1 MNLLKNISRFSTSPF
16 YWLMYIVGGVALLI
30 VALIY
35 QYVFEELPC
44 VVCIQIRLW
53 ITLLIILASIGL
65 MVRKQGWPNVLAQL
79 AVVFT
84 AAGLIER
91 SYLLLGTEKGFVFAD
106 CGFNAGLPGWFAV
119 EQWLPWLFQ
128 VEASCGYTPE
138 LLFGITMAEALMVM
152 SIGLAIVS
160 ISVVL
165 ATLTKKRA

>member
-1 MNLLKNISRFSTSPF
+1 MNAINRLSDISRSPL
-16 YWLMYIVGGVALLI
+16 YWLTYIVGGLSLLV

-53 ITLLIILASIGL
+53 ISLLILVAVMGLIL
-65 MVRKQGWPNVLAQL
+65 RKYFVGNMLSQL
-79 AVVFT
+79 AVVFV

-106 CGFNAGLPGWFAV
+106 CGFNAGLPAWFAI

-138 LLFGITMAEALMVM
+138 LLFGVTMAEALMVM
-152 SIGLAIVS
+152 S
-160 ISVVL
+160 VVL
-165 ATLTKKRA
+165 AFVSGVVLLTSWVSKK